1 MMKTTPKDLSDLTN
15 QYVKITVTKNRNF
28 VGKLVGYDVHMNVVI
43 SDVTLPSK
51 ETRNLYTV
59 IRGDTIETI
68 TPFQEESV

>member
-28 VGKLVGYDVHMNVVI
+28 IGKLVGYDVHMNVVI

-68 TPFQEESV
+68 TSFQEESV

>member
-1 MMKTTPKDLSDLTN
+1 MKTTPKDLSDLTN

-28 VGKLVGYDVHMNVVI
+28 FGKLVGYDVHMNVVI

-68 TPFQEESV
+68 TPFQEASV